1 MKTVNRILLGIIVGI
16 CITAAF
22 AFQAYGRD
30 QNGDIVI
37 IVDPGHGGND
47 GGSASSYDKESDLN
61 WRIAMALKAELQTYE
76 GVRVYLTRGSA
87 EWNSNTARGRM
98 GAELGADLFVSV
110 HNNSSASG
118 TASGVEVYGTVNAGY
133 KDQIRT
139 LCDMVAKR
147 VSALGLANGGYR
159 ARPSTDDPSVDFY
172 TMLDEAVKCNIP
184 GLIIE
189 HCYLSNASDAAFI
202 NSTENQIKCGIADAT
217 AIAEYYG
224 LSKRGVAAG
233 GEITL
238 IRTYSACMTG
248 ASGTYSS
255 SDESVA
261 YVSPEGVITAVGE
274 GSAVITC
281 TDADGEKKSVTVKVP
296 AVAMTGIAAG
306 INPTFYSDPSAAAAY
321 NQSTVMVKAIYN
333 DGHVEQLSGGFAL
346 GAFPSSENGIFDV
359 PVSYNGFNCPLRIY
373 GIGGYLGNYNVNNYK
388 VIGTNADILLFPP
401 VYNGINTGIKIT
413 TGGSMQASAPVVTPT
428 EPPAPPVET
437 PAPSAEPPVQQPEET
452 TSQIPEPTEAL
463 TEAVTTSAETAGNTE
478 EATTPYES
486 EAQTKE
492 NETGTKEEISS
503 AASDSTDGE
512 NLAGIGAVSSPK
524 EHTVWF
530 YVMIVCGIIAGAAAI
545 ACITMLLVGHF
556 RKRK

>member
-1 MKTVNRILLGIIVGI
+1 MKNLSRILFGIIAAAAL
-16 CITAAF
+16 TALF
-22 AFQAYGRD
+22 SFPAYGRD
-30 QNGDIVI
+30 SNGDIVI

-47 GGSASSYDKESDLN
+47 GGAASAYDKESDLN

-118 TASGVEVYGTVNAGY
+118 ESSGVQVYGTVNAGY
-133 KDQIRT
+133 KEQIRT
-139 LCDMVAKR
+139 LCDMIAKR
-147 VSALGLANGGYR
+147 VSALGLANGGYH
-159 ARPSTDDPSVDFY
+159 ARPSTDDASVDFY

-189 HCYLSNASDAAFI
+189 HCYLSNAGDAAFI

-233 GEITL
+233 SEITL

-248 ASGTYSS
+248 AEGTYSS
-255 SDESVA
+255 SDTSVA
-261 YVSPEGVITAVGE
+261 YVSPEGVITAAGE

-281 TDADGEKKSVTVKVP
+281 TGADGAKKSVTVNVP

-321 NQSTVMVKAIYN
+321 NQATVMVKAIYS
-333 DGHVEQLSGGFAL
+333 DGHTEQLSGGFAL

-413 TGGSMQASAPVVTPT
+413 TGGSMQASAPVVKPT
-428 EPPAPPVET
+428 EPPAPPAPPTEPPT
-437 PAPSAEPPVQQPEET
+437 EPPAPPTEPPAPV
-452 TSQIPEPTEAL
+452 PTE
-463 TEAVTTSAETAGNTE
+463 VMTSVENTE
-478 EATTPYES
+478 EPETTTPYES
-486 EAQTKE
+486 TAQTKE
-492 NETGTKEEISS
+492 SESGTREEISS
-503 AASDSTDGE
+503 AASESTDGE
-512 NLAGIGAVSSPK
+512 STAGGEAGSRPKERTIWRSVAAVCTVIAGI
-524 EHTVWF
+524 
-530 YVMIVCGIIAGAAAI
+530 AI
-545 ACITMLLVGHF
+545 AVCAVLLF
-556 RKRK
+556 KRILRKRK